1 MTAMNEAQQRSYL
14 VDLITNSIAGGTEKY
29 FKMNYIIDGRKL
41 CFTAAAKA
49 LGVSAKWFETISSH
63 QVKKNTASHLPAQ
76 QIK

>member
-14 VDLITNSIAGGTEKY
+14 VDFFTNSIAGGTEKY

-49 LGVSAKWFETISSH
+49 LGVSAK
-63 QVKKNTASHLPAQ
+63 
-76 QIK
+76 